1 VKMVVKMVGVRRKA
15 RTIALQT
22 LYELDCSAH
31 QPNEILARLLQEK
44 PLPDEAADFARSL
57 VNGVQQNKKNIDD
70 VIRRFAPAFPIEQI
84 APIDRNI
91 LRLAIFEVLFDNR
104 VPVKA
109 AINEAVELAKSFG
122 SETSQKFVNGVL
134 GSVTAV
140 YLQDKKQEA
149 TEKAEPA

>member
-1 VKMVVKMVGVRRKA
+1 LVCLKMVGARRKA
-15 RTIALQT
+15 RTVALQT

-31 QPNEILARLLQEK
+31 QPNEALARLLKEK
-44 PLPDEAADFARSL
+44 ALPDEAANFARSL
-57 VNGVQQNKKNIDD
+57 VNGVQQNKKNIDA
-70 VIRRFAPAFPIEQI
+70 VIRRFAPAFPVEQI
-84 APIDRNI
+84 APVDRNI

-140 YLQDKKQEA
+140 YLQEKKQEA
-149 TEKAEPA
+149 NEKTEPS

>member
-1 VKMVVKMVGVRRKA
+1 MVGHRRKA

-31 QPNEILARLLQEK
+31 QPDDVLAHLLQGK
-44 PLPDEAADFARSL
+44 TLPEVAAAFSRSL
-57 VNGVQQNKKNIDD
+57 VTGVLENKKNIDD
-70 VIRRFAPAFPIEQI
+70 VIRRFAPAFPVEQI
-84 APIDRNI
+84 ATIDRNI
-91 LRLAIFEVLFDNR
+91 LRLAIFEILFDNR

-122 SETSQKFVNGVL
+122 SDTSKKFINGVL

-140 YLQDKKQEA
+140 YLQEKKKEA
-149 TEKAEPA
+149 TEKTDLA

>member
-1 VKMVVKMVGVRRKA
+1 MVGVRRKA
-15 RTIALQT
+15 RIVALQT

-31 QPNEILARLLQEK
+31 QPNEALARLLQEK
-44 PLPDEAADFARSL
+44 ALPDEAADFARSL

-70 VIRRFAPAFPIEQI
+70 VIRRFAPAFPVEQI
-84 APIDRNI
+84 APVDRNI

-122 SETSQKFVNGVL
+122 SDTSQKFVNGVL

-140 YLQDKKQEA
+140 CLQGKKQEA
-149 TEKAEPA
+149 AEKTEPPQNA

>member
-1 VKMVVKMVGVRRKA
+1 MVGNRRKA
-15 RTIALQT
+15 RTIALQA

-31 QPNEILARLLQEK
+31 QPNEALERLLREK
-44 PLPDEAADFARSL
+44 KLPIEAGNFVRSL
-57 VNGVQQNKKNIDD
+57 INGVLENKQKIDAI
-70 VIRRFAPAFPIEQI
+70 IRRLAPAFPVGQI

-122 SETSQKFVNGVL
+122 SDTSPKFVNGVL

-140 YLQDKKQEA
+140 YLQEKLKEETGK
-149 TEKAEPA
+149 TESA

>member
-1 VKMVVKMVGVRRKA
+1 MVGVRRKA
-15 RTIALQT
+15 RTIALQA
-22 LYELDCSAH
+22 LYELDCSTH
-31 QPNEILARLLQEK
+31 QPNEILARLLREK
-44 PLPDEAADFARSL
+44 PLSNEAADFARSL
-57 VNGVQQNKKNIDD
+57 LNGVQQNKKNIDD
-70 VIRRFAPAFPIEQI
+70 VIRRFAPAFPVEQI

-109 AINEAVELAKSFG
+109 AINEAVELAKTFG

-140 YLQDKKQEA
+140 YLQDKKQEV
-149 TEKAEPA
+149 P

>member
-1 VKMVVKMVGVRRKA
+1 MVVKMVGVRRRA
-15 RTIALQT
+15 RAIALQT

-31 QPNEILARLLQEK
+31 QLNEILAHLLQEK
-44 PLPDEAADFARSL
+44 PLPDEATDFARSL

-70 VIRRFAPAFPIEQI
+70 IIRRFAPAFPLEQI

-122 SETSQKFVNGVL
+122 SDTSQKFVNGVL

-140 YLQDKKQEA
+140 YLQDKKQET
-149 TEKAEPA
+149 TEKAEPV

>member
-1 VKMVVKMVGVRRKA
+1 MIAKMVGARRKA
-15 RTIALQT
+15 RIIALQT

-31 QPNEILARLLQEK
+31 QPNEALARLTQEK
-44 PLPDEAADFARSL
+44 AISEEVVDFARSL
-57 VNGVQQNKKNIDD
+57 VNGVQQNKTTIDD
-70 VIRRFAPAFPIEQI
+70 VIHRFAPAFPVAQI

-122 SETSQKFVNGVL
+122 SDTSQKFVNGVL

-140 YLQDKKQEA
+140 YLQQEKH
-149 TEKAEPA
+149 TETEESKLG